1 MAALLV
7 SQVHCA
13 LLWSPLLASSRQRDP
28 GSGPQSYNVM
38 ESLSGSGQHCQSVG
52 VRDPCDILPCQS
64 YLLNVAL
71 FFMRFKAVSSEY
83 NDCASVSN
91 TNIYV
96 KYSEFL

>member
-1 MAALLV
+1 M

-52 VRDPCDILPCQS
+52 VRDPGAILPCQS
-64 YLLNVAL
+64 YLLNVAVFL
-71 FFMRFKAVSSEY
+71 LRLILKAASSGY
-83 NDCASVSN
+83 KDCASVSN
-91 TNIYV
+91 IC

>member
-52 VRDPCDILPCQS
+52 VRDPGAILPCQS
-64 YLLNVAL
+64 YLLNVAV
-71 FFMRFKAVSSEY
+71 FFMRFKAVSSRY
-83 NDCASVSN
+83 KDCASVSN
-91 TNIYV
+91 IC